1 MIELKITGNSFTEI
15 NEQLLD
21 VVKGIGAGQTT
32 ISHSAP
38 ASFPT
43 PPRSDIPDGKDFME
57 NATPTN
63 PLLGTAP
70 ALDVPADKKK
80 RRTKAEVEADKAA
93 KLANAQ
99 AEVQAAQASHAP
111 AAPIVIPPMP
121 TTEHVVNIPA
131 EQSMATVHP
140 IQQAAPVVQPPVA
153 PPVNQ
158 TGAYNLQ
165 TFKAN
170 LVAIISGLL
179 STGKLNSEWIAKT
192 AKETFGGQDIW
203 LWSSNEPKIEE
214 LFNCFIEWNLIQKF
228 EG

>member
-1 MIELKITGNSFTEI
+1 MINLTITGNSFDEI
-15 NEQLLD
+15 NAQLMD
-21 VVKGIGAGQTT
+21 VVRGVGYQSSPIEATT
-32 ISHSAP
+32 IVGIP
-38 ASFPT
+38 ASPMEPEEMKRSLSQATNAFV
-43 PPRSDIPDGKDFME
+43 PPNIAVS
-57 NATPTN
+57 N
-63 PLLGTAP
+63 
-70 ALDVPADKKK
+70 DVTEDKKK

-99 AEVQAAQASHAP
+99 AEVAAAQASHTPAP
-111 AAPIVIPPMP
+111 AIVIPPMP
-121 TTEHVVNIPA
+121 TTNHVVNIPA
-131 EQSMATVHP
+131 EQSMQP
-140 IQQAAPVVQPPVA
+140 APVVQQQPTPQAPVVA
-153 PPVNQ
+153 PPLNQ
-158 TGAYNLQ
+158 NGAYNLQ

-203 LWSSNEPKIEE
+203 LWSANEPKIEE